1 MVKLVYKKDIKQPK
15 GPCVVVIH
23 ANWCGHCKTLMPK
36 FENEIVESDNF
47 NKELEGLLTLGSI
60 EESEYDDDAKKS
72 FGEVDGYPTVR
83 YIRFSQQGKPMTS
96 FDLPPTVPR
105 ESDDIIEWINDA
117 VKNDVVKNDA
127 VKNDVVKNDV
137 VKNDAVK
144 NDAVKVKKVTKTTRT
159 KKIHTHHT
167 GGKRKRGRGREKRM
181 RKTKRKMRKTKTLKN

>member
-60 EESEYDDDAKKS
+60 EESEYDDDAKKM
-72 FGEVDGYPTVR
+72 FGDVDGYPTVR

-117 VKNDVVKNDA
+117 VKNDVVKND
-127 VKNDVVKNDV
+127 V
-137 VKNDAVK
+137 VK

>member
-1 MVKLVYKKDIKQPK
+1 MVKLVYKKDIKHPN

-23 ANWCGHCKTLMPK
+23 AKWCGHCKTLMPK
-36 FENEIVESDNF
+36 FENEIVESSNF

-60 EESEYDDDAKKS
+60 EESEYDDAAKKL

-83 YIRFSQQGKPMTS
+83 YIRFNQEGKSMTS
-96 FDLPPTVPR
+96 FDLPPNIPR
-105 ESDDIIEWINDA
+105 ESDDIIEWINGA
-117 VKNDVVKNDA
+117 
-127 VKNDVVKNDV
+127 

-144 NDAVKVKKVTKTTRT
+144 NDAVKVKKTTRT

-167 GGKRKRGRGREKRM
+167 GGKRKRGRGRDKRM

>member
-1 MVKLVYKKDIKQPK
+1 MVKLVYKKNIKQPK

-83 YIRFSQQGKPMTS
+83 YIRFSQHGKPMTS
-96 FDLPPTVPR
+96 FDLPPNIPR
-105 ESDDIIEWINDA
+105 ESDDIIEWINGA
-117 VKNDVVKNDA
+117 
-127 VKNDVVKNDV
+127 

-144 NDAVKVKKVTKTTRT
+144 NDAVKNDAVKNDSVKVKN
-159 KKIHTHHT
+159 I
-167 GGKRKRGRGREKRM
+167 
-181 RKTKRKMRKTKTLKN
+181 KTKTKTQHKRGGTKKRGTKKQKHSKQRGKKN

>member
-36 FENEIVESDNF
+36 FENEIVESSDF
-47 NKELEGLLTLGSI
+47 NQELEGLLTLGSI
-60 EESEYDDDAKKS
+60 EESEYDDAAKKM

-83 YIRFSQQGKPMTS
+83 YIRFNQQGKPMTS

-117 VKNDVVKNDA
+117 VKNDA
-127 VKNDVVKNDV
+127 VKNHD
-137 VKNDAVK
+137 
-144 NDAVKVKKVTKTTRT
+144 VKVKKTTRT
-159 KKIHTHHT
+159 KRIHTHT
-167 GGKRKRGRGREKRM
+167 GGKRKRDRGRKRI
-181 RKTKRKMRKTKTLKN
+181 RKTRRNTKKNNKELTKYISND

>member
-105 ESDDIIEWINDA
+105 ESDDIIEWINDV

-127 VKNDVVKNDV
+127 VKNDVVKNDAV
-137 VKNDAVK
+137 NHAVK
-144 NDAVKVKKVTKTTRT
+144 NKTLRNSKKGMNGG
-159 KKIHTHHT
+159 
-167 GGKRKRGRGREKRM
+167 GGKRKNYRQKTT
-181 RKTKRKMRKTKTLKN
+181 RKKNRKNKKIR

>member
-1 MVKLVYKKDIKQPK
+1 MVKLVYKKDIKHPK

-36 FENEIVESDNF
+36 FENEIVESSNF
-47 NKELEGLLTLGSI
+47 NEELEGLLTLGSI
-60 EESEYDDDAKKS
+60 EESEYDDAAKKS

-83 YIRFSQQGKPMTS
+83 YIRFNQQGKPMKS
-96 FDLPPTVPR
+96 FDLPPTIPR
-105 ESDDIIEWINDA
+105 ESDDIIEWINGAVKNDA
-117 VKNDVVKNDA
+117 VKNDAVKNDA

-144 NDAVKVKKVTKTTRT
+144 VKKTPRT

-167 GGKRKRGRGREKRM
+167 GGKRKRGRGRDKRM
-181 RKTKRKMRKTKTLKN
+181 RKTRRKMRKTKTLKN

>member
-117 VKNDVVKNDA
+117 VKNDVVKND
-127 VKNDVVKNDV
+127 VVKNDV
-137 VKNDAVK
+137 VK

-159 KKIHTHHT
+159 KKIHTHT
-167 GGKRKRGRGREKRM
+167 GGKRKRK
-181 RKTKRKMRKTKTLKN
+181 RKTKRKRGKRTRKTLRKIKK

>member
-1 MVKLVYKKDIKQPK
+1 
-15 GPCVVVIH
+15 
-23 ANWCGHCKTLMPK
+23 MPK
-36 FENEIVESDNF
+36 FENDIVESDNF

-117 VKNDVVKNDA
+117 VKNDVVKND
-127 VKNDVVKNDV
+127 VVKNDV
-137 VKNDAVK
+137 VK

-159 KKIHTHHT
+159 KKIHTHYT

>member
-36 FENEIVESDNF
+36 FENEIVESSDF
-47 NKELEGLLTLGSI
+47 NQELEGLLTLGSI
-60 EESEYDDDAKKS
+60 EESEYDDAAKKS

-83 YIRFSQQGKPMTS
+83 YIRFDQQGKPMAS

-105 ESDDIIEWINDA
+105 ESDDIIEWINGS

-127 VKNDVVKNDV
+127 VKNDMVKE
-137 VKNDAVK
+137 
-144 NDAVKVKKVTKTTRT
+144 KKVTKTTKT
-159 KKIHTHHT
+159 KRIHTHT
-167 GGKRKRGRGREKRM
+167 GGKRKRK
-181 RKTKRKMRKTKTLKN
+181 RKTKRKRGKRTRKTLRKIKK

>member
-1 MVKLVYKKDIKQPK
+1 MVKLVYKKNIKQPK

-36 FENEIVESDNF
+36 FENEIVESSNF

-60 EESEYDDDAKKS
+60 EESEYDDAAKKS

-83 YIRFSQQGKPMTS
+83 YIRFNQQGKPMTS
-96 FDLPPTVPR
+96 FDLPPTIPR
-105 ESDDIIEWINDA
+105 ESDDIIEWINGS
-117 VKNDVVKNDA
+117 VKNDV

-144 NDAVKVKKVTKTTRT
+144 EKKVTKTTKT
-159 KKIHTHHT
+159 KRIHTHT
-167 GGKRKRGRGREKRM
+167 GGKRKRK
-181 RKTKRKMRKTKTLKN
+181 RKTKRKRGKRTRKTLRKIKK

>member
-1 MVKLVYKKDIKQPK
+1 
-15 GPCVVVIH
+15 
-23 ANWCGHCKTLMPK
+23 MPK

-60 EESEYDDDAKKS
+60 EESEYDDDAKKM

-83 YIRFSQQGKPMTS
+83 YIRFNQQGKPMTS

-117 VKNDVVKNDA
+117 VKNDAVKNDA
-127 VKNDVVKNDV
+127 VKNDAVKNDAV
-137 VKNDAVK
+137 KNDAVKNDAVK
-144 NDAVKVKKVTKTTRT
+144 NDAVKVKKVTKTTKT

>member
-1 MVKLVYKKDIKQPK
+1 MVKLVYKKNIKQPK

-36 FENEIVESDNF
+36 FENEIVESSNF

-60 EESEYDDDAKKS
+60 EESEYDDAAKKS

-83 YIRFSQQGKPMTS
+83 YIRFSQHGKPMTS
-96 FDLPPTVPR
+96 FDLPPNIPR
-105 ESDDIIEWINDA
+105 ESDDIIEWING
-117 VKNDVVKNDA
+117 A

-137 VKNDAVK
+137 VKNDVVK
-144 NDAVKVKKVTKTTRT
+144 NDNVKVKKTHGT

-167 GGKRKRGRGREKRM
+167 GGKRKRGRGRETRM
-181 RKTKRKMRKTKTLKN
+181 RKTKRKMRKTKTNNN

>member
-1 MVKLVYKKDIKQPK
+1 MGKLVYKKNIKQPK

-36 FENEIVESDNF
+36 FENEIVESSNF

-60 EESEYDDDAKKS
+60 EESEYDGAAKKM

-83 YIRFSQQGKPMTS
+83 YIRFNQQGKPMTS

-105 ESDDIIEWINDA
+105 ESDDIIEWINGA
-117 VKNDVVKNDA
+117 
-127 VKNDVVKNDV
+127 

-144 NDAVKVKKVTKTTRT
+144 NDAVKEKKVTKTTKT
-159 KKIHTHHT
+159 KRIHTHHT
-167 GGKRKRGRGREKRM
+167 GGKRKRK
-181 RKTKRKMRKTKTLKN
+181 RKTKRKRGKHTRKTLRKIKK